1 MKKKATYQ
9 CKAVYNELFID
20 FAHKRKGEQNN
31 REFWQEMDKL
41 HYKFPECNIIIERY
55 VIQHF
60 STGIAED
67 VRIKCDSSEV
77 QRIADF
83 IYQTHY
89 YVVPLNLS
97 QLGDGERDD
106 AINHL
111 LNNSLGNL

>member
-1 MKKKATYQ
+1 
-9 CKAVYNELFID
+9 
-20 FAHKRKGEQNN
+20 
-31 REFWQEMDKL
+31 MDKL
-41 HYKFPECNIIIERY
+41 HYKFPECNITIERY

-97 QLGDGERDD
+97 QLGDGKRDD

-111 LNNSLGNL
+111 LNNNLGNL